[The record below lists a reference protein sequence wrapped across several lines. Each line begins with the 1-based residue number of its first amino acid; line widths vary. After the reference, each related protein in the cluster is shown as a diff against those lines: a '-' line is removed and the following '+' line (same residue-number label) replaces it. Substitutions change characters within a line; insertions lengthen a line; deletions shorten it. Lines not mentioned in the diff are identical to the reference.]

1 MTLSDADLLAY
12 LDEALPEGRAV
23 EVERA
28 VRESGEV
35 RQRLSAL
42 LRQRDQGGHTL
53 GEIWRRRQLSCVS
66 RTDLSR
72 YLSGNCHSATATTWS
87 FIPESFNAR
96 YVWPTWKT
104 CARSPMRSRLR
115 RMPAANESSNR
126 RRAGCVNRRSELSA
140 SPTFSA
146 RKARLTRISG
156 SQQHKTSYRPP
167 HPSADQAPP
176 VTRVRPRSSSPVHTD
191 RSTEL
196 TGPIPEPY

>member
-72 YLSGNCHSATATTWS
+72 YLSGQLPPGDRDYLEFHTGVIQCSVCLANLEDLRSLANA
-87 FIPESFNAR
+87 ESTSQDAR
-96 YVWPTWKT
+96 RK
-104 CARSPMRSRLR
+104 RIF
-115 RMPAANESSNR
+115 ESS
-126 RRAGCVNRRSELSA
+126 AGGL
-140 SPTFSA
+140 
-146 RKARLTRISG
+146 RKP
-156 SQQHKTSYRPP
+156 Q
-167 HPSADQAPP
+167 
-176 VTRVRPRSSSPVHTD
+176 
-191 RSTEL
+191 E
-196 TGPIPEPY
+196 

>member
-72 YLSGNCHSATATTWS
+72 YLSGQLPPGDRDYLEFHTGVIQCSVCLANLEDLRSLASAESATQD
-87 FIPESFNAR
+87 AR
-96 YVWPTWKT
+96 RK
-104 CARSPMRSRLR
+104 RIF
-115 RMPAANESSNR
+115 ESS
-126 RRAGCVNRRSELSA
+126 AGGL
-140 SPTFSA
+140 
-146 RKARLTRISG
+146 RK
-156 SQQHKTSYRPP
+156 
-167 HPSADQAPP
+167 
-176 VTRVRPRSSSPVHTD
+176 
-191 RSTEL
+191 
-196 TGPIPEPY
+196 PE

>member
-28 VRESGEV
+28 VRESGEI

-72 YLSGNCHSATATTWS
+72 YLSGQLPAGDRDYLEFHTGVIQCSVCLANLEDLRSLANA
-87 FIPESFNAR
+87 ESTKQDAR
-96 YVWPTWKT
+96 RK
-104 CARSPMRSRLR
+104 RIF
-115 RMPAANESSNR
+115 ESS
-126 RRAGCVNRRSELSA
+126 AGGL
-140 SPTFSA
+140 
-146 RKARLTRISG
+146 RK
-156 SQQHKTSYRPP
+156 
-167 HPSADQAPP
+167 
-176 VTRVRPRSSSPVHTD
+176 
-191 RSTEL
+191 
-196 TGPIPEPY
+196 PE